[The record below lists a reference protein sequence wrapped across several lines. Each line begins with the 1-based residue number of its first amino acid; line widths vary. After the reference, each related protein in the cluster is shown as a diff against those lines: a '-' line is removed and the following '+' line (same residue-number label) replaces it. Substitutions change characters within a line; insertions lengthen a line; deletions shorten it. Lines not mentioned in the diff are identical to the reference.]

1 MLKSLLFVLISLVS
15 GAISGVV
22 LAGMNLIVVEPFID
36 KAIGLET
43 SKAVAAG
50 ENVDMSEQNSYRV
63 WQKSGSF
70 IAGSILGMAF
80 GSLLGIV
87 YVFGRSYLPFSGDIK
102 RAVFLS
108 LVICLALFVIP
119 FLKYPGNPPAV
130 GNPDTIYVRESLYL
144 GFLAVSAVSAL
155 GLGVLFYRF
164 RGVRHIRVIIPL
176 VYAVIMSSAFAL
188 FPPNP
193 DKITIPMDLV
203 SSFRI
208 ASGLTMVGFWTVLG
222 VVFGLLWHRFRPHD
236 LSRKTAI

>member
-1 MLKSLLFVLISLVS
+1 MSKTHTGYGKSPEVSLQAPS
-15 GAISGVV
+15 WEWR
-22 LAGMNLIVVEPFID
+22 LDL
-36 KAIGLET
+36 
-43 SKAVAAG
+43 
-50 ENVDMSEQNSYRV
+50 
-63 WQKSGSF
+63 
-70 IAGSILGMAF
+70 
-80 GSLLGIV
+80 LLGIV

-108 LVICLALFVIP
+108 LIICLALFVIP

-130 GNPDTIYVRESLYL
+130 GNPDTIYLRESLYL

-164 RGVRHIRVIIPL
+164 RGVRHIRIIIPL

-188 FPPNP
+188 FPSNP

-208 ASGLTMVGFWTVLG
+208 ASGLTMVGFWVVLG
-222 VVFGLLWHRFRPHD
+222 VVFGLLWYRFRPHEASEKPQFD
-236 LSRKTAI
+236 FDFVQILSLYFSLVYIFHLIFPVFSYLCLSYFIIILTYLIIAK

>member
-1 MLKSLLFVLISLVS
+1 MKSLLFVFISLVS
-15 GAISGVV
+15 GAISGLV
-22 LAGMNLIVVEPFID
+22 LAGMNLVVVEPFID

-50 ENVDMSEQNSYRV
+50 ENMDINEQNSYRL

-70 IAGSILGMAF
+70 IAGSLLGMSF

-87 YVFGRSYLPFSGDIK
+87 YAFSRRYLPFSGDIK

-108 LVICLALFVIP
+108 LVICLVLFVIP

-130 GNPDTIYVRESLYL
+130 GNPDTIYLRESMYI

-155 GLGVLFYRF
+155 SLGILFYKF
-164 RGVRHIRVIIPL
+164 RDARHILIIIPL
-176 VYAVIMSSAFAL
+176 VYAVIISSAFAL
-188 FPPNP
+188 FPSNP
-193 DKITIPMDLV
+193 DKISIPMDLV

-208 ASGLTMVGFWTVLG
+208 ASGLTMVGFWVVLG
-222 VVFGLLWHRFRPHD
+222 VVFGVFWHRFKPHE
-236 LSRKTAI
+236 LSRQTAF

>member
-87 YVFGRSYLPFSGDIK
+87 YAFIRSYLPFSGDIK

-108 LVICLALFVIP
+108 LVICMALFVVP
-119 FLKYPGNPPAV
+119 SLKYPGNPPAV

-155 GLGVLFYRF
+155 GLGILFYRF
-164 RGVRHIRVIIPL
+164 RDVRHIRIIIPL
-176 VYAVIMSSAFAL
+176 VYAVIMSSAFVL

-193 DKITIPMDLV
+193 DKVSIPMNLV
-203 SSFRI
+203 DSFRI
-208 ASGLTMVGFWTVLG
+208 ASGLTMVGFWAVLG
-222 VVFGLLWHRFRPHD
+222 VIFGSLWNRFRPHQ
-236 LSRKTAI
+236 LSR

>member
-1 MLKSLLFVLISLVS
+1 MMKSLLFVLISLVS

-50 ENVDMSEQNSYRV
+50 ESVDTNEQNSYRV

-70 IAGSILGMAF
+70 IAGSVLGMAF

-87 YVFGRSYLPFSGDIK
+87 YVFGRGYLPFSGDIK

-130 GNPDTIYVRESLYL
+130 GNPDTIYLRESLYL

-164 RGVRHIRVIIPL
+164 RGV
-176 VYAVIMSSAFAL
+176 
-188 FPPNP
+188 PPYP
-193 DKITIPMDLV
+193 HSHTT
-203 SSFRI
+203 
-208 ASGLTMVGFWTVLG
+208 GLCRDNVQCVCFVPTQPRQNHHTDGLGEFFQNRERLNHGWVLG
-222 VVFGLLWHRFRPHD
+222 GSWCCFWIALAQ
-236 LSRKTAI
+236 S

>member
-1 MLKSLLFVLISLVS
+1 MKSLLFVFISIVS
-15 GAISGVV
+15 GSISGLI
-22 LAGMNLIVVEPFID
+22 LAGMNLVAVEPFID
-36 KAIGLET
+36 KAVGLET

-50 ENVDMSEQNSYRV
+50 ENVDISEQNSYRV

-70 IAGSILGMAF
+70 IAGAILGMAF
-80 GSLLGIV
+80 GSLLGTV
-87 YVFGRSYLPFSGDIK
+87 YAFIRSYLPFSGDIK

-119 FLKYPGNPPAV
+119 SLKYPANPPAV
-130 GNPDTIYVRESLYL
+130 GNPDTIYLRESLYL

-155 GLGVLFYRF
+155 GLGILFYRF
-164 RGVRHIRVIIPL
+164 RDVRHIRIIIPL

-193 DKITIPMDLV
+193 DKVSIPMDLV
-203 SSFRI
+203 GSFRI

-222 VVFGLLWHRFRPHD
+222 VIFGSLWHRFRPHEV
-236 LSRKTAI
+236 SRETEI